1 MATMRSTYIWF
12 DGRLVPWDEAQV
24 HVTAHALHYGS
35 SVFEGIRAYATP
47 KGPAVFCLW
56 EHLERLAASCKIF
69 RMDLPYSLEDLAKAI
84 RETVRANGH
93 AACYIRPLVFRGA
106 GALGVDP
113 RACPVHTV
121 LITFE
126 WGSYLGE
133 GVLERGVDVAVS
145 SWRRAAPDTGATM
158 AKIGGQ
164 YVNSQFMVIEAK
176 ERGFA
181 EAIALDAYGYL
192 SEGSGE
198 NLFVVKDGVLYT
210 PPLAAAILPG
220 ITRRCVLQLAR
231 DLGIPVQEQPLLRE
245 ALYIADEVFFTGTA
259 AEITPI
265 RSVDRIPVGEGRP
278 GPITKRLQEEFFGIT
293 SGRLEDRHGWLT
305 PVNP

>member
-1 MATMRSTYIWF
+1 MATMRSNYIWF
-12 DGRLVPWDEAQV
+12 DGRLVPWEEAQV

-47 KGPAVFCLW
+47 RGPAVFCLR
-56 EHLERLAASCKIF
+56 EHLARLYASCKIF
-69 RMDLPYSLEDLAKAI
+69 RMDLPYSPEDLAKAVL
-84 RETVRANGH
+84 ETVRANGH

-106 GALGVDP
+106 GSLGVDP

-133 GVLERGVDVAVS
+133 GVLEKGVDVAVS
-145 SWRRAAPDTGATM
+145 SWRRAAPDTAATM

-164 YVNSQFMVIEAK
+164 YVNSQFMVVEAR
-176 ERGFA
+176 EGGFT

-198 NLFVVKDGVLYT
+198 NLFVVKDGVAYT

-245 ALYIADEVFFTGTA
+245 ALYVADEAFFTGTA

-265 RSVDRIPVGEGRP
+265 RSVDRIPVGDGRP

>member
-1 MATMRSTYIWF
+1 MATMRSNYIWF
-12 DGRLVPWDEAQV
+12 DGRLVPWEEAQV

-47 KGPAVFCLW
+47 RGPAVFCLR
-56 EHLERLAASCKIF
+56 EHLARLYASCKIF
-69 RMDLPYSLEDLAKAI
+69 RMDLPYSPEDLAKAVL
-84 RETVRANGH
+84 ETVRANGH

-106 GALGVDP
+106 GSLGVDP

-133 GVLERGVDVAVS
+133 GVLEKGVDVAVS
-145 SWRRAAPDTGATM
+145 SWRRAAPDTAATM

-164 YVNSQFMVIEAK
+164 YVNSQFMVVEAR
-176 ERGFA
+176 EGGFT

-198 NLFVVKDGVLYT
+198 NLFVVKDGVVYT

-245 ALYIADEVFFTGTA
+245 ALYVADEAFFTGTA

-265 RSVDRIPVGEGRP
+265 RSVDRIPVGDGRP

>member
-47 KGPAVFCLW
+47 KGPAVFCLP
-56 EHLERLAASCKIF
+56 EHLARLFASCKIF
-69 RMDLPYSLEDLAKAI
+69 RMDLPYSPEDLAKAI
-84 RETVRANGH
+84 LETVRANGH

-106 GALGVDP
+106 GSLGVDP

-133 GVLERGVDVAVS
+133 GVLEKGVDVAVS
-145 SWRRAAPDTGATM
+145 SWRRAAPDTSATM

-164 YVNSQFMVIEAK
+164 YVNSQFMVVEAR
-176 ERGFA
+176 EEGFT
-181 EAIALDAYGYL
+181 EAVALDAYGYL

-198 NLFVVKDGVLYT
+198 NLFVVKDGILFT

-220 ITRRCVLQLAR
+220 ITRRCVIQLAR

-245 ALYIADEVFFTGTA
+245 ALYVADEAFFTGTA

-265 RSVDRIPVGEGRP
+265 RSVDRIPVGDGRR
-278 GPITKRLQEEFFGIT
+278 GPITQRLQEEFFGIT